1 MAVED
6 IMELQILPK
15 LVLIFVQLLWTDSM
29 IAALGFPERFTLICF
44 FVVELS

>member
-1 MAVED
+1 
-6 IMELQILPK
+6 MELYFLPK

-29 IAALGFPERFTLICF
+29 IVALGFPERFTLICF